1 MAGGQPP
8 TAPYFALL
16 RDFPCMFS
24 MDLDLD
30 SKHGYSPSLHISGAI
45 LGPTQSSCKF
55 LVKCVLVEQATAPS
69 IQLVTKIAHLRK
81 PVCQILRVSLLTS
94 EHLTTPFG
102 FRFLRLTAVWT
113 MTQVMS

>member
-16 RDFPCMFS
+16 RDFPCMIS
-24 MDLDLD
+24 MDPNLDL
-30 SKHGYSPSLHISGAI
+30 KHGDSPSLHISGAI
-45 LGPTQSSCKF
+45 LGPTRSSCKF
-55 LVKCVLVEQATAPS
+55 LVKCVLVEQATAHS
-69 IQLVTKIAHLRK
+69 IPFVTKIAHLRK

-94 EHLTTPFG
+94 EHLPTPFG

-113 MTQVMS
+113 MPQAM